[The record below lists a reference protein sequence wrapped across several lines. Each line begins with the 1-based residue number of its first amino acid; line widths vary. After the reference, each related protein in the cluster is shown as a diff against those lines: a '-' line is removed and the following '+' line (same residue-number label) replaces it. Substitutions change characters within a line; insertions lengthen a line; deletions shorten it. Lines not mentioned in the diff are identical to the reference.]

1 MLIDTRDPDPDP
13 GPRPRRRDIDWRL
26 WFWSFESVGL
36 FVAASSLAGF
46 VAVGLAFGGLFAGLK
61 ALETFCGGPGTGL
74 TTTASSGAYNR
85 RSRTGGRVAEGA
97 PLLREYAA

>member
-1 MLIDTRDPDPDP
+1 MLIDTRDPGPDPEP
-13 GPRPRRRDIDWRL
+13 GPRRRREIDWRL

-61 ALETFCGGPGTGL
+61 ALDSFCGSWGTGL
-74 TTTASSGAYNR
+74 RDYHQ
-85 RSRTGGRVAEGA
+85 
-97 PLLREYAA
+97 